1 MYILDN
7 YLYVVRDNYA
17 NFEGRARRSE
27 YWYFVLMNVLI
38 SLGLILIYAS
48 TESEMAFGLLG
59 IFLIG
64 ILTPS
69 LAIIVRRLHD
79 LGKSGGYFFVRFI
92 PIVGGIWYL
101 VLMCTDSTWGS
112 NQYGP
117 NPKGMGNQNNQ
128 DDLINSIGRDIQ

>member
-7 YLYVVRDNYA
+7 YLFVVRDNYA

-27 YWYFVLMNVLI
+27 YWNFVLMNVIIGFSLI
-38 SLGLILIYAS
+38 MIGAS
-48 TESEMAFGLLG
+48 SESETALWLLG
-59 IFLIG
+59 IFIMG
-64 ILTPS
+64 ILVPS
-69 LAIIVRRLHD
+69 LAVIVRRLHD

-101 VLMCTDSTWGS
+101 VLMCTDGTWGS

-117 NPKGMGNQNNQ
+117 NPKGLGNQNNQ
-128 DDLINSIGRDIQ
+128 DDLIQSIGREIQ

>member
-27 YWYFVLMNVLI
+27 YWYFVLMNIIIIFVLAM
-38 SLGLILIYAS
+38 LGAAS
-48 TESEMAFGLLG
+48 ESTTGVW
-59 IFLIG
+59 LIG
-64 ILTPS
+64 IFGLGVIVPS
-69 LAIIVRRLHD
+69 LAVIVRRLHD
-79 LGKSGGYFFVRFI
+79 LNKSGGYFFVRFI

-128 DDLINSIGRDIQ
+128 DDLIKSIGRDIQ